1 MSGQGTGVKSGD
13 SHRKHTHREDLSAT
27 QIALADYLA
36 GGALAK
42 TQLVRAAAAALRL
55 PVESPHV
62 HDLVADVVGDTWEA
76 VVDWDPDM
84 PMFAHLVGEIR
95 RRSAR
100 ALRVQQRMVPLDSV
114 EEQLVASESDFER
127 EAMEAQMARLERV
140 LPVLREQVAVRD
152 PIGTW
157 VLKFAEDGHYSHAA
171 AVKHG
176 MTVTKLEYRN
186 AWRRLR
192 WQAHAI
198 DAELTTPAMTHAA
211 DDAAPEG
218 VDRQHRD
225 QGVATV
231 AVPSTSAVSARR
243 AAPRAQNDL

>member
-1 MSGQGTGVKSGD
+1 MGQVITDSVGGDDGARWGQG
-13 SHRKHTHREDLSAT
+13 HLSAT
-27 QIALADYLA
+27 QIALAAYLA
-36 GGALAK
+36 GGAPAK
-42 TQLVRAAAAALRL
+42 TQLLRAAAAALRL
-55 PVESPHV
+55 PVESPNV

-76 VVDWDPDM
+76 VVAWDPGM

-114 EEQLVASESDFER
+114 EDQLVASESDAER
-127 EAMEAQMARLERV
+127 EVMEAQMARLERV
-140 LPVLREQVAVRD
+140 LPVLRERVRVRD

-192 WQAHAI
+192 WHAQAIEAEQTTAAI
-198 DAELTTPAMTHAA
+198 THAA
-211 DDAAPEG
+211 DNTAPEG
-218 VDRQHRD
+218 VDRQHSD

-231 AVPSTSAVSARR
+231 AVPQYSAVSARR
-243 AAPRAQNDL
+243 AGPRAQDDL